1 MMRIIR
7 EICSYWVALI
17 PAAVLPLVRGSFD
30 KQTLTHALYIGLC
43 TVAIAIVQRRRIS
56 EKYRRQRDNAQ
67 AIRAVNLVKDF
78 EVAGLGWFWET
89 DRHGNISYI
98 SQPVAE
104 KIDKSADELVGTPI
118 KDLIARDVTHDDDR
132 EERTLGFHLSSR
144 TAFSDLSLKV
154 AADEERW
161 WSISGNPI
169 IDRYGN
175 FRGFRGSGTDLT
187 GMRESQNEIQKL
199 ARYDT
204 LTGLPNRL
212 EINHA
217 LEKALLGPMG
227 KTASCALFQMDLDRF
242 KQVND
247 TMGHPVGDEL
257 LKQVAGRLA
266 KVIGNHGQVGRLGG
280 DEFQVVMPKFR
291 DQKELAQYANAIIER
306 LSQPYAISGSQVR
319 IGSSIGIAIS
329 DEKANT
335 AAALV
340 RNADLALYAAK
351 DSGRGVYCFYE
362 QDMHSRASERQA
374 LENDLREALN
384 RDELFLV
391 YQPVINVATETISG
405 FESLVRWK
413 HPVHGMISPQT
424 FIGIA
429 EEAGLISQIGEWI
442 IRTACAQLALWP
454 KDIRVSVNV
463 STVQFATG
471 NLPLVLTNALAANKV
486 NPSQL
491 ELEITESV
499 FLDGSESNIE
509 TFNRIKR
516 LGVRLALDDFGTG
529 YSALGYL
536 KKVPFDKIKIDQSFV
551 RGATQR
557 GSMNAAIITSIVSLA
572 HALKMD
578 TTAEGAETLDELDLV
593 RELGC
598 SHIQGYI
605 YGKPMPGEEA
615 TELLQSE
622 GRKVEAQGFR
632 KNREKRHRTYRNIRI
647 WHDGVEY
654 PALARNISRH
664 GIMVDGGPVLDDGD
678 VVTII
683 FDENFMLD
691 GEVRWSEGIHTG
703 MEFHGVLD
711 FSKLGKEQ
719 QPITND
725 LGVDIKD
732 PYMRNVRGV

>member
-1 MMRIIR
+1 MKRLIS
-7 EICSYWVALI
+7 EICSYWIVII
-17 PAAVLPLVRGSFD
+17 PAAVLPVMRGSLD
-30 KQTLTHALYIGLC
+30 NAILIQSGYIALATL
-43 TVAIAIVQRRRIS
+43 VIAIIQRRHIS
-56 EKYRRQRDNAQ
+56 ERFRRKRDNAQ
-67 AIRAVNLVKDF
+67 AIRAVNLIKDF
-78 EVAGLGWFWET
+78 EEKGLGWFWET

-98 SQPVAE
+98 SPPVAE
-104 KIDKSADELVGTPI
+104 KIAKSADELVGTPI
-118 KDLIARDVTHDDDR
+118 KDLIAKDVTPDDDR

-212 EINHA
+212 EINHS
-217 LEKALLGPMG
+217 LEKALRGPMG

-247 TMGHPVGDEL
+247 TMGHPVGDAL
-257 LKQVAGRLA
+257 LQQVAKRLV
-266 KVIGNHGQVGRLGG
+266 KVMGNHGQVGRLGG
-280 DEFQVVMPKFR
+280 DEFQVVLPKYR
-291 DQKELAQYANAIIER
+291 NREELAHYAHAIIER

-319 IGSSIGIAIS
+319 IGASIGIAMS
-329 DEKANT
+329 DEKADT
-335 AAALV
+335 TAALV

-351 DSGRGVYCFYE
+351 DGGRGAYRFYE
-362 QDMHSRASERQA
+362 ADMHSRASERQA

-384 RDELFLV
+384 RNELFLV
-391 YQPVINVATETISG
+391 YQPVINVASETISG
-405 FESLVRWK
+405 FEALVRWK
-413 HPVHGMISPQT
+413 HPVHGMISPEL

-429 EEAGLISQIGEWI
+429 EEAGLITQIGEWI
-442 IRTACAQLALWP
+442 LRSACTQLAQWP
-454 KDIRVSVNV
+454 SDIRVAVNV

-486 NPSQL
+486 KPSQL

-499 FLDGSESNIE
+499 FLDESESNIE

-557 GSMNAAIITSIVSLA
+557 GSMNSAIIASIVSLA
-572 HALKMD
+572 NALKMD

-593 RELGC
+593 RQLGC

-605 YGKPMPGEEA
+605 YGKPMPGDQA
-615 TELLQSE
+615 SALLESK

-632 KNREKRHRTYRNIRI
+632 TNREKRHRTYRNIRV
-647 WHDGVEY
+647 WHDGFEY
-654 PALARNISRH
+654 PALARNISEH
-664 GIMVDGGPVLDDGD
+664 GIMMDGGPVLQAGD
-678 VVTII
+678 VVTVM
-683 FDENFMLD
+683 FDETLMLD
-691 GEVRWSEGIHTG
+691 AEVRWCEGIHTG
-703 MEFHGVLD
+703 MEFQAKLD
-711 FSKLGKEQ
+711 FSQLGREQ
-719 QPITND
+719 QPVTND
-725 LGVDIKD
+725 LGVDVKD
-732 PYMRNVRGV
+732 PYMRQVRGI